1 MSEANRKSRGG
12 GDHKSEEARRIAA
25 EGKEP
30 AAINANRNNKIVAKK
45 FNIGHS
51 TAQETNEAYFERIK
65 QQAAKILEDVQAVS
79 EIDADE
85 PEYARGFA
93 DGYLRADYSTSNE
106 ILVPVCSEA
115 ENPNTQYGRGWR
127 DGVEAHGCF

>member
-1 MSEANRKSRGG
+1 MSEANRK
-12 GDHKSEEARRIAA
+12 
-25 EGKEP
+25 
-30 AAINANRNNKIVAKK
+30 
-45 FNIGHS
+45 
-51 TAQETNEAYFERIK
+51 TQETDEAYFQRIK

-93 DGYLRADYSTSNE
+93 DGYLQADYSTSNE
-106 ILVPVCSEA
+106 ILVCSEA

-127 DGVEAHGCF
+127 DGVEAHGCTYSRPEP